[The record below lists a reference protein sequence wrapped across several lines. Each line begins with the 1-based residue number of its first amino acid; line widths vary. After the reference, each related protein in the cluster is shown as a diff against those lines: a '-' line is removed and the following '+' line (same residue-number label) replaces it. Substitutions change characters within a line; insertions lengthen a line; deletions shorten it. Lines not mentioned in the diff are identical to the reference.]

1 MQVLCTLWLF
11 LWSEDCCMETLPC
24 NFSELVCNDTR
35 AVPVKNRT
43 ETINFFLSSDKILI
57 EEMAVNSFLPI
68 PAL

>member
-1 MQVLCTLWLF
+1 
-11 LWSEDCCMETLPC
+11 METLPC